1 MKGVGVLNVPSRAGL
16 SAQTAVMEGGGA
28 LDAQGPWYQQA
39 GRAHGEEAQMGSL
52 RGVQKHSIKG
62 RVLLNI
68 CHIQRTPTPVLV
80 KENHSRVSYSG
91 GDGEVGR

>member
-1 MKGVGVLNVPSRAGL
+1 
-16 SAQTAVMEGGGA
+16 
-28 LDAQGPWYQQA
+28 
-39 GRAHGEEAQMGSL
+39 MGSL

-68 CHIQRTPTPVLV
+68 CHIQRTLTPVLV

-91 GDGEVGR
+91 GDGEVGSTEGGRHWLERDRENQPKPINPFSLCGPT